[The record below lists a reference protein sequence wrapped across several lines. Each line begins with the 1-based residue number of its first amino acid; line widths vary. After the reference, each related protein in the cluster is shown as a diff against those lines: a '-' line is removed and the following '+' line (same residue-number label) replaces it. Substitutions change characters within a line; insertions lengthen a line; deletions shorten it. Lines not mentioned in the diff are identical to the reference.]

1 MSEPPTPFQPE
12 PALRQDLLNTLRE
25 LEQNPDGNAAARK
38 QFRGW
43 LTTREQTLPG
53 KHFELHELKALAGR
67 REKEGPDFELPEH
80 LLECRACMEVF
91 QVLCEETQTGKS
103 PASAKSGG
111 VQEHKQRLNWR
122 RLPLRQKLIP
132 AAAAALLLSLL
143 FWGYLRPSGIVLES
157 GELRTATQTLRDGPL
172 PARTDLET
180 LRQTRLRFLDGSN
193 VLLEPG
199 ARIRSGRTAGFTNY
213 LEVEAGT
220 ATFDFRDIQ
229 SAPALRA
236 GPLRIDPARARFTL
250 DLTAEPLFVQVHQGE
265 LRVTAAGE
273 NHILRENETLVFR

>member
-1 MSEPPTPFQPE
+1 M
-12 PALRQDLLNTLRE
+12 RQDLLNTLRE

-43 LTTREQTLPG
+43 LAAREEAPPG
-53 KHFELHELKALAGR
+53 RHFELHELKALAGR

-91 QVLCEETQTGKS
+91 QVLCEETQPGKV
-103 PASAKSGG
+103 PAAAKHGG
-111 VQEHKQRLNWR
+111 IREQTQRLPWKQ
-122 RLPLRQKLIP
+122 LPLCQKLIP

-172 PARTDLET
+172 PARTAMDT

-199 ARIRSGRTAGFTNY
+199 TRIRTDRTAGFSNY
-213 LEVEAGT
+213 LEVEAGK
-220 ATFDFRDIQ
+220 AAFDFRDIQ
-229 SAPALRA
+229 SAPAIRA

-250 DLTAEPLFVQVHQGE
+250 DLTAEPLSVQVHQGE
-265 LRVTAAGE
+265 LRVKAAGE
-273 NHILRENETLVFR
+273 NHILRENETLVFP

>member
-1 MSEPPTPFQPE
+1 M
-12 PALRQDLLNTLRE
+12 RQDLLNTLRE

-43 LTTREQTLPG
+43 LAAREEAPPG
-53 KHFELHELKALAGR
+53 RHFELHELKALAGR
-67 REKEGPDFELPEH
+67 RAQQGAAFELPEH

-172 PARTDLET
+172 PARTAMDT

-199 ARIRSGRTAGFTNY
+199 ARIRTGRTAGFSNY
-213 LEVEAGT
+213 LEVEAGK
-220 ATFDFRDIQ
+220 AAFDFRNIQ
-229 SAPALRA
+229 SAPAIRA
-236 GPLRIDPARARFTL
+236 GPLRIAPARARFTL
-250 DLTAEPLFVQVHQGE
+250 DLNGDMLSIQVDEGE
-265 LRVTAAGE
+265 IRVNTAGE
-273 NHILRENETLVFR
+273 TITLRENDVWALP